1 MKRSLLRS
9 TAAWVTA
16 ASLINPTLFVSSARA
31 DALSGL
37 LQSLEGQLGGKKLAG
52 PVTGPYQEP
61 VLTSA
66 TADKTEGAAW
76 ATNPALQGI
85 LTPKQKL
92 ELLRQKVKYVFI
104 LFQENRSFDAYF
116 GTYPGANGLFASYK
130 SRNKNDPY
138 AMPAKDLASFNSVI
152 LNTDGTAGTVT
163 PFLLPRTI
171 TNVNGATTQV
181 WPEDTYS
188 VSHAHGGYVTD
199 FHLDAATK
207 SHAQNDGY
215 ALTQEGLYYSTAAS
229 GTSALSTIFATS
241 TNAAPTAAPTLR
253 VKQEG
258 EMALSHIDCDT
269 IPFLW
274 QYADRFTMFDNFH
287 QTTVGPSTP
296 NAIAMIAGQTGDTQ
310 WVQHGSSGFAADGKT
325 PSLAIPNETDN
336 GPFAGSSSDTTPGV
350 KPPYGPDESMNPNV
364 DTTGNFASNDYAP
377 NPNLTFAS
385 LPLSFMGS
393 QTSSIIAADENPNV
407 DLADV
412 QNDLLQVAVSNKSI
426 NWGWFQQGYDAEP
439 FDGQALSEN
448 AKGIVFASAPQH
460 ASYIVHH
467 NGPQY
472 FGYVGDNPAQ
482 AAHLHGQGDFYQALQ
497 YELLPKAGG
506 VAYVRGGYYNQDG
519 MKPADP
525 NSTVQA
531 STPGN
536 DDHPNYADAGI
547 SESSV
552 ADSVNAIARSKYWK
566 NSVIIIT
573 YDETDG
579 LYDHQPEQFRTFG
592 PDGLPETGGPRIPAI
607 VISPYSASHVVSH
620 VYSEHSAVIR
630 FIDEL
635 FNLTPLAD
643 LPSEK
648 AARVA
653 GSLSLKKPDGSPQY
667 DLSAADDPTAIADY
681 EPGMGHLMEAFD
693 DYRLL
698 GIVPALPASLA
709 ETPNEFVHAL
719 PAYASTS
726 KKGAATYGC
735 QYLGIT
741 PTDYPSGY
749 GTGKESDAP
758 PQDFNPRPAQSP
770 GEPYLDIN
778 YNSASA
784 AASPAKSTGTW
795 DPQQ

>member
-16 ASLINPTLFVSSARA
+16 ASLLNPMLFAGAARA
-31 DALSGL
+31 DTATDL
-37 LQSLEGQLGGKKLAG
+37 LASLEARLSNAKQGG
-52 PVTGPYQEP
+52 PITGPYQEP

-66 TADKTEGAAW
+66 TSKRTDGAAW
-76 ATNPALQGI
+76 ATDPKLQGI
-85 LTPKQKL
+85 LTPRQKIA
-92 ELLRQKVKYVFI
+92 LLRQKVKYVFI
-104 LFQENRSFDAYF
+104 LFQENRSYDAYF
-116 GTYPGANGLFASYK
+116 GTYPGANGLYSTYK
-130 SRNKNDPY
+130 GANKNDPY

-152 LNTDGTAGTVT
+152 LNTDGTTSTIT
-163 PFLLPRTI
+163 PFLIPRTI
-171 TNVNGATTQV
+171 TNVAGGTAQL

-188 VSHAHGGYVTD
+188 VSHAHGGYITD

-207 SHAQNDGY
+207 SIAQNDGY
-215 ALTQEGLYYSTAAS
+215 ALTQEGLYYPTAAS
-229 GTSALSTIFATS
+229 GTAAPIYATS
-241 TNAAPTAAPTLR
+241 TNAAPTAFPSLR

-258 EMALSHIDCDT
+258 EVALSHIDCDT

-310 WVQHGSSGFAADGKT
+310 WVQHGSSGYAADGKT
-325 PSLAIPNETDN
+325 PTLAVPNQTDN
-336 GPFAGSSSDTTPGV
+336 GPFAGSSADTTAGV
-350 KPPYGPDESMNPNV
+350 KPPYGPDESTNPNA
-364 DTTGNFASNDYAP
+364 DLTGNFASNDYAP

-412 QNDLLQVAVSNKSI
+412 QQDLLKVAVANKSI

-439 FDGQALSEN
+439 FDGQPLSEN
-448 AKGIVFASAPQH
+448 AKGIVFANAPEH

-472 FGYVGDNPAQ
+472 FGYVGDNPTQ
-482 AAHLHGQGDFYQALQ
+482 AAHLHGQGDFYTALQ
-497 YELLPKAGG
+497 DELLPKDGG

-525 NSTVQA
+525 NATVQA

-547 SESSV
+547 SEASV

-607 VISPYSASHVVSH
+607 VISPYAASHVISH

-648 AARVA
+648 AARLA
-653 GSLSLKKPDGSPQY
+653 GSQSFKKPDGSPQN

-681 EPGMGHLMEAFD
+681 QPGMGDLLEAFD

-709 ETPNEFVHAL
+709 ETPNQYIHAL

-726 KKGAATYGC
+726 STGAATYGC
-735 QYLGIT
+735 QYLNIT
-741 PTDYPSGY
+741 PTDYPNGY
-749 GTGKESDAP
+749 GAGKESDAP
-758 PQDFNPRPAQSP
+758 PQDFNPRPAESP
-770 GEPYLDIN
+770 GEPYLNIN
-778 YNSASA
+778 YNSSSA
-784 AASPAKSTGTW
+784 ATAPASSTGPW
-795 DPQQ
+795 DPQ